1 MQTSRPRTDRAEEP
15 RPARDRSGPRQESPG
30 TGAAVPPP
38 LTADVLRA
46 AQGSAGNAAV
56 SGMIARRASVAP
68 APAQQDTGVREVLGS
83 AGRPLAGPVRS
94 EMESRFGTDFSG
106 VRLHTGAA
114 AARSARAI
122 GARAYTSG
130 SHVVLGEGGRDKHT
144 LAHELTHVVQQRQGP
159 VSGTDRGDGL
169 RISDPGDRFEREA
182 ESNAR
187 RVLSGPVPVARAVE
201 DHGSGHHAGDGHDH
215 GHTGHGTAQRAADP
229 DSVQRLVGFEVEL
242 SVPSFARHEP
252 TGLNTVGGRAAGT
265 DIGGFFHGGFPYGA
279 TVMSEQNL
287 TILTDHN
294 SVGRKARALYAL
306 LCGLPGDGG
315 QPVAAGQ
322 QAASMSNLEY
332 VTAPFDEMAAGSD
345 VAIRQVADRIDAH
358 VNAIFQQAPD
368 RNLLQVPGSPTA
380 WTGTPLEALKQ
391 WLGPELFAR
400 PEVQKAVADFQA
412 EVKAEM
418 YIQAT
423 LGVLPSGLP
432 SLYDYQAQ
440 VSHDSRRAAGKEH
453 IADGWRDAAA
463 AVSRAVPRLR
473 SEVVPHLIPGLNAG
487 DQEALTGTL
496 ALGLSYAIGSAM
508 VEAGVRGP
516 TASTKNA
523 VPFLLKLA
531 NLGRIRPAAT
541 TDTLREKVV
550 GQDVVQQLASWLHG
564 QIPETGVAH
573 WQALLAR
580 YPANKPNPAGPAYG
594 HGATG
599 VVNTAQML
607 DSLLHGKEDFPV
619 IAPGKALPQADAP
632 NAAIVPHIGGQKG
645 APVEMRWLT
654 TRATQ
659 PGQLARM
666 FQEITDEARK
676 ANLMTVPPEARAA
689 IMAAAND
696 PTAAPAAG
704 GQGVHQAEMMEM

>member
-1 MQTSRPRTDRAEEP
+1 MQTSRPRRDRVEEP
-15 RPARDRSGPRQESPG
+15 RSARDRSGPRRESPG

-56 SGMIARRASVAP
+56 SGMIARRASAGP

-187 RVLSGPVPVARAVE
+187 RVLSGPVPVARAVGG
-201 DHGSGHHAGDGHDH
+201 HGSGHHAGDGHDH
-215 GHTGHGTAQRAADP
+215 GHPGPGTAQRAADP
-229 DSVQRLVGFEVEL
+229 DAVQRLVGFEVEL
-242 SVPSFARHEP
+242 SVPSFAQHDT
-252 TGLNTVGGRAAGT
+252 TGLNTVGGRAPSA
-265 DIGGFFHGGFPYGA
+265 DLGGFFHGGFGYAA
-279 TVMSEQNL
+279 TVMSEPNL

-294 SVGRKARALYAL
+294 SLARKAAQLYAV
-306 LCGLPGDGG
+306 LCGLAGDGG
-315 QPVAAGQ
+315 RPVATGRPV
-322 QAASMSNLEY
+322 SSLSNLEY
-332 VTAPFDEMAAGSD
+332 VTAPFDEMAPGSD
-345 VAIRQVADRIDAH
+345 VAIGQVANRIDAH
-358 VNAIFQQAPD
+358 VNEIFGNDPQHRAS
-368 RNLLQVPGSPTA
+368 RVPGSPVA
-380 WTGTPLEALKQ
+380 ATGTPLAALRE

-400 PEVQKAVADFQA
+400 ADVQKAIADFQA
-412 EVKAEM
+412 DVKAEM

-423 LGVLPSGLP
+423 LGVLPSGLA
-432 SLYDYQAQ
+432 SLYAYQAQ
-440 VSHDSRRAAGKEH
+440 VSHESRRAPGKEH

-463 AVSRAVPRLR
+463 AVNRAVPRLR
-473 SEVVPHLIPGLNAG
+473 SEVVPHLIPGLG
-487 DQEALTGTL
+487 PVDQEALTGTL

-508 VEAGVRGP
+508 IEAGVRGP

-531 NLGRIRPAAT
+531 NLGGIRRAAT
-541 TDTLREKVV
+541 TDTLREKAV
-550 GQDVVQQLASWLHG
+550 GQDLVQQLASWLHG

-573 WQALLAR
+573 WQGLLAK
-580 YPANKPNPAGPAYG
+580 YPNNKANPAGPAYG

-599 VVNTAQML
+599 VANTAQML
-607 DSLLHGKEDFPV
+607 DSLLHGREDFPV
-619 IAPGKALPQADAP
+619 IAPGKALPKADEP

-654 TRATQ
+654 TRATRI
-659 PGQLARM
+659 GQLASG
-666 FQEITDEARK
+666 FKEITDEARK
-676 ANLMTVPPEARAA
+676 ANLMSVPPEVRAA
-689 IMAAAND
+689 ILAGATD